1 MVRLF
6 DAASRGTVVV
16 GLSWLLAVFTAP
28 VEQTYAVY
36 SCRNDLI
43 IAYPNKCN
51 VKVNMKQVILHV
63 REFCNKCSE

>member
-1 MVRLF
+1 MLRLF

-51 VKVNMKQVILHV
+51 VKVFYM
-63 REFCNKCSE
+63 